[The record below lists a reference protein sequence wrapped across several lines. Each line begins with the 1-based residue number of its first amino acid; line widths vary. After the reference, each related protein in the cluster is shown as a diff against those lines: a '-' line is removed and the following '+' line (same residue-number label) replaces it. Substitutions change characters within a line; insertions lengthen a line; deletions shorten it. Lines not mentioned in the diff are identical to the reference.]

1 MFSEAWKVIDSILPL
16 LLQGLWTTIKVSVV
30 AIVAGSLL
38 GGILGTL
45 RSLRWPVLTQLI
57 GTYLHLFRGSP
68 FLIQLYVFYF
78 VLPNL
83 GMPLLEF
90 DSWTASL
97 IALSLYTGCYVTEIV
112 NAAILAIPH
121 GQEEAARSLG
131 MNKFQALA
139 HVVVPQALRQT
150 IPPMSGVYV
159 IIIKS
164 TAILSVVGISE
175 LTRQGEVSIL
185 RFPSDI
191 MLIYGVVALLY
202 FIFCYP
208 VLRFTDWAE
217 KRVGGVR
224 INLD

>member
-1 MFSEAWKVIDSILPL
+1 MFAEEWKIIESIMPF
-16 LLQGLWTTIKVSVV
+16 LLQGLWTTIKVSVF
-30 AIVAGSLL
+30 AILAGSLL
-38 GGILGTL
+38 GGVLGTL
-45 RSLRWPVLTQLI
+45 RSFGLPVLTQVI

-78 VLPNL
+78 VFPET
-83 GMPLLEF
+83 GIAWLEF

-97 IALSLYTGCYVTEIV
+97 VALSLYTGCYVTEIV
-112 NAAILAIPH
+112 NAAILSVPR

-131 MNKFQALA
+131 MNRLQAMR
-139 HVVVPQALRQT
+139 HVVLPQALRLT

-191 MLIYGVVALLY
+191 LFIYALVALLY
-202 FIFCYP
+202 FAFCYP

-224 INLD
+224 IHLD

>member
-1 MFSEAWKVIDSILPL
+1 MFTEEWKIIESILPF
-16 LLQGLWTTIKVSVV
+16 LLQGLWATVKISIIG
-30 AIVAGSLL
+30 IVLGSLL

-45 RSLRWPVLTQLI
+45 RSFRLPVLTGVI
-57 GTYLHLFRGSP
+57 GGYLHLFRGSP

-78 VLPNL
+78 VLPEL
-83 GMPLLEF
+83 GIPFLEF
-90 DSWTASL
+90 DSWTAS
-97 IALSLYTGCYVTEIV
+97 IVALSLYTACYVTEIV
-112 NAAILAIPH
+112 NAAILAVPR

-131 MNKFQALA
+131 MTKLQAMW
-139 HVVVPQALRQT
+139 HVVLPQALRLT

-164 TAILSVVGISE
+164 TAILSVVGIGE

-185 RFPSDI
+185 RYPSSI

-202 FIFCYP
+202 FIYCYP

-224 INLD
+224 IDLE

>member
-1 MFSEAWKVIDSILPL
+1 M
-16 LLQGLWTTIKVSVV
+16 
-30 AIVAGSLL
+30 
-38 GGILGTL
+38 
-45 RSLRWPVLTQLI
+45 LTQLI